1 MLWCGLKGEAL
12 PLSKCAPGEITR
24 LLRSARGGEA
34 DALDRLLEVVYPTI
48 RAIAG
53 NLMQDER
60 KGHTLGATALAHEA
74 IIRLFLHG
82 GARVHDRHEL
92 TAAAG
97 RQMRRLLIDH
107 ARKRLALRRGCGAD
121 LLELSGQERAAEVDL
136 ETWLL
141 LDKLLDQL
149 RSIDPRAAEIVEL
162 RFFAGLSRE
171 EIAKRLKIN
180 VRTVQRDWESAR
192 AWLLAGLERD

>member
-1 MLWCGLKGEAL
+1 
-12 PLSKCAPGEITR
+12 
-24 LLRSARGGEA
+24 
-34 DALDRLLEVVYPTI
+34 LDRLLEAVYPAI

-53 NLMQDER
+53 NLLRNER
-60 KGHTLGATALAHEA
+60 SGHTLGATALAHEA

-82 GARVHDRHEL
+82 SASVHDRHEL

-107 ARKRLALRRGCGAD
+107 ARRRLALRRGSGAE
-121 LLELSGQERAAEVDL
+121 LMELSGREPAAEVDL

-149 RSIDPRAAEIVEL
+149 RTIDPRAAEIVEL

-171 EIAKRLKIN
+171 EIGQRLKIN

-192 AWLLAGLERD
+192 AWLLAGLERA

>member
-1 MLWCGLKGEAL
+1 M
-12 PLSKCAPGEITR
+12 PLRKTAPGEITR
-24 LLRSARGGEA
+24 LLDSARGGEA
-34 DALDRLLEVVYPTI
+34 DALDRLLEAVYPML

-53 NLMQDER
+53 NLMREER
-60 KGHTLGATALAHEA
+60 SGHTLGATALAHEA

-82 GARVHDRHEL
+82 SADVHDRHEL
-92 TAAAG
+92 AAAAG

-107 ARKRLALRRGCGAD
+107 ARRRLALRRGGGAG
-121 LLELSGQERAAEVDL
+121 LIELSGQERAAEVDL

-141 LDKLLDQL
+141 LDRLLGQL
-149 RSIDPRAAEIVEL
+149 RTIDPRAAEIVEL

-171 EIAKRLKIN
+171 EIAERLKIN

-192 AWLLAGLERD
+192 AWLLAGLERV